1 MKKLLALWL
10 SLLLVLALAA
20 CGSEAAD
27 APAQSGEAADP
38 NRFGGD
44 LLARLQ
50 AAQGGE
56 GSDGE
61 AAAGAGAD
69 GANTSGAG
77 WQEVDQSEGFG
88 AYRTEEELLAIL
100 ESGELYT
107 YETAF
112 EQAAGPLVVEA
123 EQEGGEDFTYDP
135 GEGVS
140 GVVSEA
146 EAVEMVKGGLVYVDW
161 KSMMDPEALAEWEA
175 YDPNDPEMLAEME
188 ELNRQGEEAQRQLDE
203 INESIDMDEINR
215 QMEEAMKEAQK
226 ELENIELPEGYEDL
240 LGGLDLGSLLGGLK

>member
-38 NRFGGD
+38 NQFGGD
-44 LLARLQ
+44 LLARIQ
-50 AAQGGE
+50 AQQNGE
-56 GSDGE
+56 GSGGE
-61 AAAGAGAD
+61 AAA

-88 AYRTEEELLAIL
+88 PYRTEEELLAIL

-112 EQAAGPLVVEA
+112 EQAAEPLVVEA

-146 EAVEMVKGGLVYVDW
+146 EAVETVKGGLVYVDW

-188 ELNRQGEEAQRQLDE
+188 ALNRQGEEAQRQLDE

-240 LGGLDLGSLLGGLK
+240 LGGLDLGSLLGGLG

>member
-1 MKKLLALWL
+1 MKKIFAILF

-20 CGSEAAD
+20 CGSEAAE
-27 APAQSGEAADP
+27 APSAESAAAAAAQ
-38 NRFGGD
+38 FGGD
-44 LLARLQ
+44 LLARLK
-50 AAQGGE
+50 AQQ
-56 GSDGE
+56 SGE
-61 AAAGAGAD
+61 ASD
-69 GANTSGAG
+69 SAG
-77 WQEVDQSEGFG
+77 WQEVDESEGFG
-88 AYRTEEELLAIL
+88 PYRTEEELLAIL

-112 EQAAGPLVVEA
+112 EQAAEPLVVEA

-140 GVVSEA
+140 GVVLEA
-146 EAVEMVKGGLVYVDW
+146 EAAGKVKGGLVYVDW
-161 KSMMDPEALAEWEA
+161 KSTIDPEALAEWEA
-175 YDPNDPEMLAEME
+175 FDPNDPEMMAEME

-240 LGGLDLGSLLGGLK
+240 LGGLDLGSLLGGLR

>member
-1 MKKLLALWL
+1 MKKLLALLL

-20 CGSEAAD
+20 CSEEAAL
-27 APAQSGEAADP
+27 PGGGSGQTADP
-38 NRFGGD
+38 NQFGGD
-44 LLARLQ
+44 LLAKIQ
-50 AAQGGE
+50 SQQGGE
-56 GSDGE
+56 GSGGE
-61 AAAGAGAD
+61 AAA

-112 EQAAGPLVVEA
+112 EQAAEPLVVEA

-146 EAVEMVKGGLVYVDW
+146 EAAGKVKGGLVYLDW

-175 YDPNDPEMLAEME
+175 FDPNDPEMLAEME

>member
-1 MKKLLALWL
+1 MKKIFAIML
-10 SLLLVLALAA
+10 SALLVLSLAA

-38 NRFGGD
+38 NQFGGD
-44 LLARLQ
+44 LLAKIQ
-50 AAQGGE
+50 AQQGGE
-56 GSDGE
+56 GSGGE
-61 AAAGAGAD
+61 AAA

-77 WQEVDQSEGFG
+77 WQETDQSEGFG
-88 AYRTEEELLAIL
+88 PYRTEEELLAIL

-112 EQAAGPLVVEA
+112 EQAAEPLVVEA

-146 EAVEMVKGGLVYVDW
+146 EAAGKVKGGLVYLDW

-175 YDPNDPEMLAEME
+175 FDPNDPEMLAEME

-203 INESIDMDEINR
+203 AMEGVDMDEINR
-215 QMEEAMKEAQK
+215 QMEEALKEAQK

>member
-1 MKKLLALWL
+1 MKKLLALLL
-10 SLLLVLALAA
+10 SLLLVLSLAA
-20 CGSEAAD
+20 CSGGSEEATAESGN
-27 APAQSGEAADP
+27 AQPAADP
-38 NRFGGD
+38 NQFGGD
-44 LLARLQ
+44 LLAKIQ
-50 AAQGGE
+50 SQQGGE
-56 GSDGE
+56 GSGGK
-61 AAAGAGAD
+61 AAA

-100 ESGELYT
+100 ESSDFSA
-107 YETAF
+107 YEVTFEEAAEPVVVTA
-112 EQAAGPLVVEA
+112 EET
-123 EQEGGEDFTYDP
+123 GGETFTYDP
-135 GEGVS
+135 AESVS
-140 GVVSEA
+140 GTFSEA

-188 ELNRQGEEAQRQLDE
+188 ELNRQGEEAQQQLDE

-240 LGGLDLGSLLGGLK
+240 LGGLDLGSLLGGLR

>member
-1 MKKLLALWL
+1 MKKLLALLL

-20 CGSEAAD
+20 C
-27 APAQSGEAADP
+27 SGEAAEAPAPSGGETADP
-38 NRFGGD
+38 NQFGGD
-44 LLARLQ
+44 LLARIQ
-50 AAQGGE
+50 AQQNGE
-56 GSDGE
+56 GSGGE
-61 AAAGAGAD
+61 AAA

-112 EQAAGPLVVEA
+112 EQAAEPLVVEA

-146 EAVEMVKGGLVYVDW
+146 EAAGKVKGGLVYLDW

-175 YDPNDPEMLAEME
+175 FDPNDPEMLAEME

-215 QMEEAMKEAQK
+215 QMKEAMKEAQK

-240 LGGLDLGSLLGGLK
+240 LGGLDLGSLLGGLR

>member
-1 MKKLLALWL
+1 MKKLLALLL
-10 SLLLVLALAA
+10 SLLLVLSLAA
-20 CGSEAAD
+20 CSGGSEEATAESGN
-27 APAQSGEAADP
+27 AQPAADP
-38 NRFGGD
+38 NQFGGD

-50 AAQGGE
+50 AQQNGE
-56 GSDGE
+56 GSGGE
-61 AAAGAGAD
+61 AAA

-112 EQAAGPLVVEA
+112 EQAAEPLVVEA

-146 EAVEMVKGGLVYVDW
+146 EAAGKVKGGLVYLDW

-175 YDPNDPEMLAEME
+175 FDPNDPEMLAEME

-203 INESIDMDEINR
+203 VNESIDMDEINR

-226 ELENIELPEGYEDL
+226 ELENIKLPEGYEDL
-240 LGGLDLGSLLGGLK
+240 LGGLDLDSLLGGLK

>member
-1 MKKLLALWL
+1 MKKIFAILL
-10 SLLLVLALAA
+10 SMLLVLSLAA

-38 NRFGGD
+38 NQFGGD

-50 AAQGGE
+50 AAQG
-56 GSDGE
+56 GE

-112 EQAAGPLVVEA
+112 EQAAEPLVVEA

-140 GVVSEA
+140 GVVTEA
-146 EAVEMVKGGLVYVDW
+146 EAAGKVKGGLVYFDW
-161 KSMMDPEALAEWEA
+161 KSMMDPEALAEWDA
-175 YDPNDPEMLAEME
+175 YDPNDPETQAMMQDLE
-188 ELNRQGEEAQRQLDE
+188 RQSEEAQQQLDE
-203 INESIDMDEINR
+203 VTKNIDMDEINR

-240 LGGLDLGSLLGGLK
+240 LGGLDLGSLLGGLR

>member
-1 MKKLLALWL
+1 MKKLFAMIL
-10 SLLLVLALAA
+10 SALLVLSLAA
-20 CGSEAAD
+20 CSGEE

-38 NRFGGD
+38 NQFGGD
-44 LLARLQ
+44 LLAKIQ
-50 AAQGGE
+50 SQQGGE
-56 GSDGE
+56 GSGGE

-69 GANTSGAG
+69 SASTGGAG

-112 EQAAGPLVVEA
+112 EQAAEPLVVEA

-146 EAVEMVKGGLVYVDW
+146 EAAGKVKGGLVYVDW

-175 YDPNDPEMLAEME
+175 FDPNDPEMLAEME

-215 QMEEAMKEAQK
+215 QMEEALKEAQK

>member
-1 MKKLLALWL
+1 MKKLLALLL
-10 SLLLVLALAA
+10 SLLLVLSLVG
-20 CGSEAAD
+20 CSGEE

-38 NRFGGD
+38 NQFGGD

-56 GSDGE
+56 GSGGE
-61 AAAGAGAD
+61 AAA

-77 WQEVDQSEGFG
+77 WQETDQSEGFG

-112 EQAAGPLVVEA
+112 EQAAEPLVVEA

-146 EAVEMVKGGLVYVDW
+146 EAAGKVKGGLVYVDW

-175 YDPNDPEMLAEME
+175 FDPNDPEMLAEME
-188 ELNRQGEEAQRQLDE
+188 ELNRQGEEAQQQLDE
-203 INESIDMDEINR
+203 VTENIDMDEINR
-215 QMEEAMKEAQK
+215 QMEEALKEAQK
-226 ELENIELPEGYEDL
+226 ELEGVELPEGYEDL
-240 LGGLDLGSLLGGLK
+240 LGGMDLSGLLGGS

>member
-1 MKKLLALWL
+1 MKKLLALLL

-38 NRFGGD
+38 NQFGGD
-44 LLARLQ
+44 LLARIQ
-50 AAQGGE
+50 AQQNGE
-56 GSDGE
+56 GSGGE
-61 AAAGAGAD
+61 AAA

-112 EQAAGPLVVEA
+112 EQAAEPLVVEA

-146 EAVEMVKGGLVYVDW
+146 EAAGKVKGGLVYLDW

-175 YDPNDPEMLAEME
+175 FDPNDPEMLAEME
-188 ELNRQGEEAQRQLDE
+188 ELDRQGEEAQRQLDE
-203 INESIDMDEINR
+203 VNESIDMDEINR

-226 ELENIELPEGYEDL
+226 ELENIKLPEGYEDL
-240 LGGLDLGSLLGGLK
+240 LGGLDLDSLLGGLR

>member
-1 MKKLLALWL
+1 MKKIFAILL
-10 SLLLVLALAA
+10 SMLLVLSLAA

-38 NRFGGD
+38 NQFGGD
-44 LLARLQ
+44 LLARIQ
-50 AAQGGE
+50 AQQNGE
-56 GSDGE
+56 GSGGE
-61 AAAGAGAD
+61 AAA

-112 EQAAGPLVVEA
+112 EQAAEPLVVEA

-140 GVVSEA
+140 GTFSEA
-146 EAVEMVKGGLVYVDW
+146 EAAETVKGGLVYLDW

-175 YDPNDPEMLAEME
+175 FDPNDPEMLAEME

>member
-1 MKKLLALWL
+1 MKKLLALLL

-20 CGSEAAD
+20 C
-27 APAQSGEAADP
+27 SGEAAEAPAPSGGQTADP
-38 NRFGGD
+38 NQFGGD
-44 LLARLQ
+44 LLARIQ
-50 AAQGGE
+50 AQQNGE
-56 GSDGE
+56 GSGGE
-61 AAAGAGAD
+61 AAA

-112 EQAAGPLVVEA
+112 EEAAGPLVVEA

-146 EAVEMVKGGLVYVDW
+146 EAAGKVKGGLVYLDW

-175 YDPNDPEMLAEME
+175 FDPNDPEMLAEME

-203 INESIDMDEINR
+203 VNESIDMDEINR
-215 QMEEAMKEAQK
+215 QMEEALKEAQK
-226 ELENIELPEGYEDL
+226 ELEGIELPEGYEDL

>member
-1 MKKLLALWL
+1 MKKLLALLL
-10 SLLLVLALAA
+10 SLLLVLSLAA
-20 CGSEAAD
+20 CSGEE

-38 NRFGGD
+38 NQFGGD

-56 GSDGE
+56 GSGGE

-88 AYRTEEELLAIL
+88 PYRTEEELLAIL

-112 EQAAGPLVVEA
+112 EQAAEPLVVEA

-146 EAVEMVKGGLVYVDW
+146 EAAGKVKGGLVYLDW

-175 YDPNDPEMLAEME
+175 FDPNDPEMLAEME

-203 INESIDMDEINR
+203 AMEGVDMDEINR
-215 QMEEAMKEAQK
+215 QMEEALKEAEK
-226 ELENIELPEGYEDL
+226 ELEGIELPEGYEDL

>member
-1 MKKLLALWL
+1 MKKIFAILF
-10 SLLLVLALAA
+10 SLLLVLSLAA
-20 CGSEAAD
+20 CSGGSEEATAESGN
-27 APAQSGEAADP
+27 AQPAADP
-38 NRFGGD
+38 NQFGGD

-50 AAQGGE
+50 AQQSGE
-56 GSDGE
+56 GSG
-61 AAAGAGAD
+61 GK
-69 GANTSGAG
+69 G
-77 WQEVDQSEGFG
+77 WQEVDESEGFG

-112 EQAAGPLVVEA
+112 EEAAGPLVVEA

-146 EAVEMVKGGLVYVDW
+146 EAAGKVKGGLVYLDW

-175 YDPNDPEMLAEME
+175 FDPNDPEMLAEME
-188 ELNRQGEEAQRQLDE
+188 ELDRQGEEAQRQLDE
-203 INESIDMDEINR
+203 AMEGIDMDEINR
-215 QMEEAMKEAQK
+215 QMEEALKEAEK
-226 ELENIELPEGYEDL
+226 ELEGIELPEGYEDL
-240 LGGLDLGSLLGGLK
+240 LGGLDLNSLLGGLQ

>member
-1 MKKLLALWL
+1 MKKIFAILL
-10 SLLLVLALAA
+10 SMLLVLSLAA

-38 NRFGGD
+38 NQFGGD
-44 LLARLQ
+44 LLARIQ
-50 AAQGGE
+50 AQQNGE
-56 GSDGE
+56 GSGGE
-61 AAAGAGAD
+61 AAA

-123 EQEGGEDFTYDP
+123 EQEGSEDFTYDP

-146 EAVEMVKGGLVYVDW
+146 EAAGKVKGGLVYLDW

-175 YDPNDPEMLAEME
+175 FDPNDPEMLAEME

>member
-27 APAQSGEAADP
+27 VPAQNGGEAADP
-38 NRFGGD
+38 NQFGGD

-56 GSDGE
+56 GSGGE
-61 AAAGAGAD
+61 AAA

-77 WQEVDQSEGFG
+77 WHEVDQSEGFG

-112 EQAAGPLVVEA
+112 EQAAEPLVVEA

-135 GEGVS
+135 AEGVS
-140 GVVSEA
+140 GVDSEA
-146 EAVEMVKGGLVYVDW
+146 EAAGKVKGGLVYIDW
-161 KSMMDPEALAEWEA
+161 KSMMDTEALAEWEA
-175 YDPNDPEMLAEME
+175 FDPNDPEMLAEME
-188 ELNRQGEEAQRQLDE
+188 ELDRQGEEAQRQLDE

-215 QMEEAMKEAQK
+215 QMEEALKEAQK